1 MFDTSI
7 CISEN
12 MDRKVEGRVVARTL
26 GRMPVRGREAEIE
39 VFELLGIAGADAP
52 ELVGRFKPSTK
63 EVLS

>member
-26 GRMPVRGREAEIE
+26 GRMPVREREIE

>member
-1 MFDTSI
+1 MFSTSI

-12 MDRKVEGRVVARTL
+12 MDRKVEGRVVVRTL
-26 GRMPVRGREAEIE
+26 GRMPVREREIE